1 MPNERPHEKRI
12 GQRRGRG
19 KKPVLKPEDMTQE
32 EIFAKLN
39 ASAERTLEALQ
50 EAYEAGMKEG
60 FSDEEEDQLIEVMR
74 RAKALR
80 DKVRDVTKETSTRQ
94 PGPPSDATSEK
105 AG

>member
-1 MPNERPHEKRI
+1 MSNERPNEKRT
-12 GQRRGRG
+12 GRRKRRG
-19 KKPVLKPEDMTQE
+19 KTPVLKPEEMTQE

-50 EAYEAGMKEG
+50 KAYEAGMKEG
-60 FSDEEEDQLIEVMR
+60 LSDEEEDQLIEVMR

-80 DKVRDVTKETSTRQ
+80 DTVRDVTKEASIREQ
-94 PGPPSDATSEK
+94 APSDIQREE